1 MNPLE
6 LFTRIR
12 GTVCRIRPWAQ
23 SLVLLGLRL
32 VIGFSFFQ
40 TGLGKLRHLENTAE
54 FFASLGIP
62 APAFHAVFVGGVEL
76 LGGILL
82 MAGFLVPYAAVPLA
96 TSMLM
101 ALATAHR
108 EDLAEGIS
116 GLVGAAPFP
125 YLAASLTLLVFGGGT
140 LAVDSFLDRRS
151 RA

>member
-12 GTVCRIRPWAQ
+12 GTLGRIRPSAQ
-23 SLVLLGLRL
+23 SLVL
-32 VIGFSFFQ
+32 
-40 TGLGKLRHLENTAE
+40 
-54 FFASLGIP
+54 
-62 APAFHAVFVGGVEL
+62 
-76 LGGILL
+76 
-82 MAGFLVPYAAVPLA
+82 
-96 TSMLM
+96 LM

-140 LAVDSFLDRRS
+140 FAVDGLKLSDFSFAS
-151 RA
+151 GKKSQV